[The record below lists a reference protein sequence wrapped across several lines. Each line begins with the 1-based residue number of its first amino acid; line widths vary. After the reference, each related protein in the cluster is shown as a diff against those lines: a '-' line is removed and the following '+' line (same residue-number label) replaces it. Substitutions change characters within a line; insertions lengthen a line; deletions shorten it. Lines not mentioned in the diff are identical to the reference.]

1 MHGASAQMKWWVIR
15 QGQIIGW
22 VMAEEID
29 EAYELAGLKFP
40 KNWRDEPAVEPKKQV
55 QQA

>member
-1 MHGASAQMKWWVIR
+1 MKWWVIR

-22 VMAEEID
+22 VMAAEID
-29 EAYELAGLKFP
+29 EAYDLAAAKFP
-40 KNWRDEPAVEPKKQV
+40 KDWRDEPAGVESKKQV